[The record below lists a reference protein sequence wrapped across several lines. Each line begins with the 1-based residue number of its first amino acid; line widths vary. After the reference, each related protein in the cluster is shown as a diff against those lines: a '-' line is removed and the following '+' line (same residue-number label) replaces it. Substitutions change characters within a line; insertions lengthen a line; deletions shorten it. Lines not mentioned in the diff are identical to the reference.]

1 MKSDCIDYRH
11 LPGQNPLFL
20 AFMYDFER
28 VQSYYRP
35 LPTSREEWLAR
46 VQRVLD
52 APSFPRSDL
61 IELLD
66 GFNRELN
73 VSEESLRNLEMLS
86 RPDSVVVVTGQ
97 QVGLMGGPSFAL
109 YKAATAVRLV
119 RRLRSWGIPA
129 VPVFWLAS
137 DDSDFDE
144 VASTDFL
151 STGAGEIL
159 SLTHPDPRGRKEQMA
174 GTVPLG
180 EDARWWQEARRL
192 LENSLVDPSL
202 REGLLS
208 AYEPGRTFREA
219 FARWM
224 SRVFSTQGL
233 VFFDPLLPGYR
244 DGLTGFFKVAIERRE
259 ELVAALMERNA
270 ELLEAGF
277 SPQVHVESTETLLFW
292 LKGRERYKLDFQN
305 DAYRAK
311 GLPRLHLTG
320 DELVKALS
328 DGSGLVAPNVLLRP
342 IVQDFLFPTVVG
354 VTGPSEVAYFSQV
367 NAIAPFW
374 EKELLVTPRLAFSVV
389 GRKSGRL
396 LAKYGLTPEAL
407 LTSSQEELIEQV
419 LRQGETRRVLESVD
433 GLRFCLEEKLVELK
447 ESLEEIDAPVAAMVE
462 KAAGKIRHQVERVN
476 HRFVLNRQEL
486 DGLLRRHLTYLR
498 NNLLPSGHLQERVI
512 NFNYFLNEGGP
523 DFLEELIQA
532 DDRECPS
539 HRVVYL

>member
-1 MKSDCIDYRH
+1 MKFDCIDYRH

-20 AFMYDFER
+20 AFMYDFEK

-35 LPTSREEWLAR
+35 LPTSREEWLSR
-46 VQRVLD
+46 VRTVLD
-52 APSFPRSDL
+52 SPLFPRADL
-61 IELLD
+61 IELLE
-66 GFNRELN
+66 GFNRGLN
-73 VSEESLRNLEMLS
+73 ASEESLRNLELLS

-144 VASTDFL
+144 VASTKFL
-151 STGAGEIL
+151 STEEGEIL
-159 SLTHPDPRGRKEQMA
+159 GLTHPDPRTRTEQMA
-174 GTVPLG
+174 GTVPLS
-180 EDARWWQEARRL
+180 EDDRWWQETRL
-192 LENSLVDPSL
+192 TLERSLADASL
-202 REGLLS
+202 RGRLLS
-208 AYEPGRTFREA
+208 AYEPGRSFREA

-233 VFFDPLLPGYR
+233 IFFDPLLSGYR
-244 DGLTGFFKVAIERRE
+244 DGLRDIFKVAIDRRE
-259 ELVAALMERNA
+259 DLVAALMNRNA
-270 ELLEAGF
+270 ELLEGGF
-277 SPQVHVESTETLLFW
+277 SPQVHVESSETLLFW
-292 LKGRERYKLDFQN
+292 LRGMDRYKLDFRN

-311 GLPRLHLTG
+311 GLPRLQLTG
-320 DELVKALS
+320 DDLLAALS
-328 DGSGLVAPNVLLRP
+328 DGSGRVSPNVLLRP

-374 EKELLVTPRLAFSVV
+374 NKELMITPRLGFSVV

-396 LAKYGLTPEAL
+396 LAKYGLSAEDL
-407 LTSSQEELIEQV
+407 LTRSREDLAEQV
-419 LRQGETRRVLESVD
+419 LRQGETRRILERVD

-447 ESLEEIDAPVAAMVE
+447 ESLDEIDAPVAAMME

-476 HRFVLNRQEL
+476 HRFIVNRQEL
-486 DGLLRRHLTYLR
+486 DEVLGRHLTYLR
-498 NNLLPSGHLQERVI
+498 NSLLPSENLQERVI
-512 NFNYFLNEGGP
+512 NFSYFLNEGGP
-523 DFLEELIQA
+523 DFLEKLIET
-532 DDRECPS
+532 DDQECPS